1 MVDDERS
8 VIQDCQRGE
17 KEPYRILVDRYKEK
31 AYYFALSYVANQEDA
46 LDLSQDAFI
55 KAYRSLKY
63 FNLELKFS
71 SWFFRILRNLCIDFL
86 REKKRKKM
94 SSTEG
99 NGERPAMNIPDSS
112 LSPDFLM
119 ERDTLRKKIWEEI
132 NKLRESEREVL
143 VYKDIHGLEYEEIA
157 EIMQI
162 PKGTVAS
169 TLHKARKKMRE
180 RLKKYLS

>member
-1 MVDDERS
+1 M
-8 VIQDCQRGE
+8 GN

-31 AYYFALSYVANQEDA
+31 AYFFALSYVGNQEDA

-63 FNLELKFS
+63 FKLELKFS

-86 REKKRKKM
+86 REKKRKKV

-99 NGERPAMNIPDSS
+99 TDERPSMSIPDSS
-112 LSPDFLM
+112 LSPDILM
-119 ERDTLRKKIWEEI
+119 ERDTLRKKIWEEV
-132 NKLRESEREVL
+132 NKLREIEREVFI
-143 VYKDIHGLEYEEIA
+143 YKDMHGLAYEEIA
-157 EIMQI
+157 AIMEI

-169 TLHKARKKMRE
+169 TLHKARKKLKE
-180 RLKKYLS
+180 RLRKYLERRRKE